1 MDNVPVPIV
10 VAAKQA
16 AADASDGLLSRVA
29 AFIDAATLA
38 AVDGLTWSEFGELML
53 SLLRL
58 VVSSLDLVASL
69 TGPQKKALAVDAVA
83 RLFDAVADQAVPA
96 AVYPLW
102 LLVRSPVRAIVVALA
117 AGAIE
122 QLLPLVR
129 AAA

>member
-38 AVDGLTWSEFGELML
+38 AADGLTWSEFGELML

>member
-1 MDNVPVPIV
+1 MDSVPVPIV

-38 AVDGLTWSEFGELML
+38 AADGLTWSEFGELML